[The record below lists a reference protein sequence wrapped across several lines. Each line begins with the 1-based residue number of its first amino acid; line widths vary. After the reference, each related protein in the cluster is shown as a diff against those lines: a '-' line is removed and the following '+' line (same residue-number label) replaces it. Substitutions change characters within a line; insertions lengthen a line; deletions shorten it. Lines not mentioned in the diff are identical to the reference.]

1 MVLWSVC
8 ARIQSIT
15 ACTGTG
21 KSSSA
26 AKADTRGAYV
36 MALARYHRIVTES
49 KNVRRRFPQRK
60 TACVSAIR
68 QKTINAYAAEAF
80 CEVLLRGRLVRIDLH
95 KSSMCFLT
103 KLFHSHRRPETHGG
117 CREFR
122 GGCHHNIID

>member
-26 AKADTRGAYV
+26 AQADTRAAYV

-80 CEVLLRGRLVRIDLH
+80 CEVLLRWRLARIDLH
-95 KSSMCFLT
+95 ESSMCFLT
-103 KLFHSHRRPETHGG
+103 KLFHSHRLFP
-117 CREFR
+117 REEFQI
-122 GGCHHNIID
+122 GDF